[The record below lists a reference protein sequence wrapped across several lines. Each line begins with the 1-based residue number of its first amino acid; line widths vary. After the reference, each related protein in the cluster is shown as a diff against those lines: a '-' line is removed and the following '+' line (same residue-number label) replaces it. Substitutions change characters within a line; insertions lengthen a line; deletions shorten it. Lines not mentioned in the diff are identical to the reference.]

1 MTTLGGS
8 AAPDRAPW
16 LPGVGVAAVVVGL
29 AWAVHLVVP
38 AVPLLTASVVLGIV
52 LGQVRP
58 ARAPLDGVLA
68 PGLTLAAKRLLR
80 VGVVLLGLKLSLV
93 DVASLGWLTIVA
105 VVGILLATF
114 VVTWSLGRWARLP
127 GDQPLLLA
135 AGFAICGA
143 SAIGAMS
150 AVTRDRGKDAATPV
164 ALVTLCGTAAI
175 VVLPFLGRAFGL
187 TEVQFGAWTGASV
200 HDVGQV
206 VATAQTAGATALAIA
221 VVVKLTR
228 VVMLAPLVAVT
239 SLVVRRRG
247 GGAGTRPPVVPL
259 FVVGFLAAVT
269 IRTLL
274 PLPEAVLTLADTVQ
288 TLLLA
293 LALVGLGTG
302 VRLEKLVGTGA
313 RAVGVALASWVFIA
327 GVSLVVVRVLAL
339 G

>member
-1 MTTLGGS
+1 MTTPGGS

-175 VVLPFLGRAFGL
+175 VVLPILGRAFGL

-247 GGAGTRPPVVPL
+247 GGAGTRTPVVPL

-327 GVSLVVVRVLAL
+327 GVSLVVVRVLPL